1 MTLRRNSATLN
12 LTPRI
17 SAKLPSCYLFAGI
30 AWMVGGNVVLRG
42 LGVNAEILP
51 DLQMVFG
58 GLFLIVTSGILHW
71 LIHHYLAALLRTK
84 EELRRDN
91 RALQTLGLC
100 SRALVHDLEPREL
113 AADIC
118 RILVE
123 EGGYRFAWV
132 GKLGESRERTIHPLA
147 HHGHEV
153 GYLKLLAPA
162 WDELASIPP
171 AGISGEP
178 DNFPAIIRRI
188 DPATATASDEAALV
202 RGYRS
207 SIALP
212 LVNPESV
219 FGMLYIYAAEAEA
232 FAGMET
238 GLLQTLAA
246 DLAFGLT
253 ALRNQ
258 EARHRAE
265 LHLRE
270 SRARL
275 EYLLSHSPVV
285 IFGCTL
291 DDQLTFHYLSDNVI
305 NFLGYSST
313 AILNNGSLLW
323 QSAGEGPEKLV
334 PTVRKALLSN
344 GQHSFEQRVVH
355 RDGTARWLKI
365 TMRVTRKLGEG
376 KPSEVV
382 GCCQDV
388 TDKKQADLKL
398 HLLSRAVEQSPA
410 SVLITDTAG
419 LIEYAN
425 PTFID
430 KTGYSLA
437 EIRGQTPRFL
447 KSGANSPQ
455 LYRQLWETIH
465 AGRQWREE
473 IQNRKKNGELYWV
486 IATIS
491 PIRDE
496 TGRITHFVRTAAD
509 ITGQKNAQ
517 ETIKQLAYFDNL
529 TGFPNQILFN
539 ESISQALNSAQQQRE
554 LAAVLLLELDQL
566 SQINRTFGH
575 EFGDQLLKSVAGRL
589 KESLGKTDVAAR
601 LSPGTFGIL
610 MPHLKSEQEVMA
622 KVEEIFA
629 GFQQPIFLQSRDFF
643 MTFSVGIAQFPFD
656 GPDASTLLKNA
667 DAALYRARRQ
677 GGNNYQLYAPV
688 MNEKAKEQITFE
700 TSLRQALERNEFH
713 LHFQP
718 QMDLRTGR
726 MVGVEALLRWKH
738 PLLGMVAPTRFI
750 PLAEKIGLIIP
761 LGEWVLRAAC
771 EQNQSWQRQGL
782 APLRLAVNLSPRQFR
797 QPDLVRMVARIV
809 GETGQDPRLLDLE
822 ITESALMENVEQAV
836 ETLLALKE
844 LGIRVCI
851 DDFGTGYSSLSYLK
865 RFPLDVLK
873 IDRSFIMG
881 LPEDGDDA
889 AIINAILAMARSL
902 RLDVIAE
909 GVETEQ
915 QKDYLLSQQCSG
927 MQGYLF
933 SRPLPGE
940 ELAGFARRAH
950 LGVSGV
956 VAGNTVP
963 AEALA

>member
-1 MTLRRNSATLN
+1 MGTCHTSGEHRLKL
-12 LTPRI
+12 RI
-17 SAKLPSCYLFAGI
+17 SAKLPAVYLFAGI
-30 AWMVGGNVVLRG
+30 AWMVGGNVALRG
-42 LGVNAEILP
+42 LGVNTANLP

-58 GLFLIVTSGILHW
+58 GLFLIATSGILHW

-84 EELRRDN
+84 AELRRDN
-91 RALQTLGLC
+91 RAAQTLGLC
-100 SRALVHDLEPREL
+100 SRTLVHGREPREL

-118 RILVE
+118 RILVD

-132 GKLGESRERTIHPLA
+132 GELVGSGERTIQPLA
-147 HHGHEV
+147 HHGHEM
-153 GYLKLLAPA
+153 GYLKQLAPE

-171 AGISGEP
+171 AKAPGEP
-178 DNFPAIIRRI
+178 EASSASIRRI
-188 DPATATASDEAALV
+188 DPSTATTASDKAALV

-212 LVNPESV
+212 LVNPEAV
-219 FGMLYIYAAEAEA
+219 FGMLYIYAEEANA
-232 FAGMET
+232 FDDRET

-265 LHLRE
+265 RHLRE

-275 EYLLSHSPVV
+275 DYLLSHSPVV

-291 DDQLTFHYLSDNVI
+291 DDKLTFHYLSDNVI

-313 AILNNGSLLW
+313 AIMNNGALLW
-323 QSAGEGPEKLV
+323 QEEAETLV
-334 PTVRKALLSN
+334 STVQKALLSK

-355 RDGTARWLKI
+355 RDGTTHWLKI
-365 TMRVTRKLGEG
+365 TMRMTRNHVERQ
-376 KPSEVV
+376 PPEVV
-382 GCCQDV
+382 GCCLDV
-388 TDKKQADLKL
+388 TDKKQADLQL
-398 HLLSRAVEQSPA
+398 HLLSRATEQSPA

-419 LIEYAN
+419 RIEYAN
-425 PTFID
+425 PTFTV

-447 KSGANSPQ
+447 KSGAHSPE

-465 AGRQWREE
+465 DGRLWREE

-486 IATIS
+486 NATIS

-509 ITGQKNAQ
+509 ITAQKTAQ

-529 TGFPNQILFN
+529 TGFPNQTLFS
-539 ESISQALNSAQQQRE
+539 ERIAQTLTPAQRQWE
-554 LAAVLLLELDQL
+554 LAAVLLLDLDQL
-566 SQINRTFGH
+566 SQINRTFGQD
-575 EFGDQLLKSVAGRL
+575 FGDTLLKSVADRL
-589 KESLGKTDVAAR
+589 KGCLEKEDVAAR
-601 LSPGTFGIL
+601 LTASTFGIL
-610 MPHLKSEQEVMA
+610 MPHLKSEKEVMA
-622 KVEEIFA
+622 KVKQIFA
-629 GFQQPIFLQSRDFF
+629 GFQQPILLQSREFF
-643 MTFSVGIAQFPFD
+643 ITFSVGIAQFPFD
-656 GPDASTLLKNA
+656 GTDAPTLLKNA

-688 MNEKAKEQITFE
+688 MSERAKEQITFE
-700 TSLRQALERNEFH
+700 SSLRQALERNEFH

-718 QMDLRTGR
+718 QMDVRTGT

-761 LGEWVLRAAC
+761 IGEWVLRTAC
-771 EQNQSWQRQGL
+771 EQNQRWQRQGL

-797 QPDLVRMVARIV
+797 QPDMVGMVARIV

-822 ITESALMENVEQAV
+822 ITEGALMENVEQAV

-844 LGIRVCI
+844 LGIRICI

-865 RFPLDVLK
+865 RFPLDLLK

-881 LPEDGDDA
+881 LPDDGDDA

-915 QKDYLLSQQCSG
+915 QKDYLLSQQCVG

-940 ELAGFARRAH
+940 ELAGFARRTQ
-950 LGVSGV
+950 LGVSRV
-956 VAGNTVP
+956 VAGNTVL